1 MSVVSFHSE
10 QTNFFLSNE
19 SQIADWLTKVC
30 QKEGSTLGEVSII
43 FCSDEYLLEV
53 NKKHLNH
60 DYYTDVITFDY
71 SEGNDVSGD
80 IFISIDRISENAKNL
95 VVPMLDEAHRIM
107 VHGTLHLI
115 GYKDKEIQAK
125 EEMTAKE
132 DFYLSL
138 RAF

>member
-1 MSVVSFHSE
+1 MSDVSFHSE
-10 QTNFFLSNE
+10 QTNFSLSNE

-30 QKEGSTLGEVSII
+30 QKEGRTLGEVSII
-43 FCSDEYLLEV
+43 FCSDDYLLEV
-53 NKKHLNH
+53 NQKHLNH

-71 SEGNDVSGD
+71 TEEKLVSGD
-80 IFISIDRISENAKNL
+80 LFISIDRVVDNAKSFG
-95 VVPMLDEAHRIM
+95 VPTLDEAHRII

-115 GYKDKEIQAK
+115 GYTDKETNDK

>member
-30 QKEGSTLGEVSII
+30 QKEGRTLGEVSII
-43 FCSDEYLLEV
+43 FCSDDYLLEV

-71 SEGNDVSGD
+71 TEEKLVSGD
-80 IFISIDRISENAKNL
+80 IFISVDRVSENAKNF

>member
-1 MSVVSFHSE
+1 MSDVSFHSE
-10 QTNFFLSNE
+10 QTDFSLSNE
-19 SQIADWLTKVC
+19 SQITDWLSRVC
-30 QKEGSTLGEVSII
+30 QKESKVLSEISII
-43 FCSDEYLLEV
+43 FCSDDYLLEV

-71 SEGNDVSGD
+71 TEENMVSGD
-80 IFISIDRISENAKNL
+80 LFISVDRVTENAKSFG
-95 VVPMLDEAHRIM
+95 VSMLDEAHRII
-107 VHGTLHLI
+107 VHGALHLI
-115 GYKDKEIQAK
+115 GYTDKEAHTK